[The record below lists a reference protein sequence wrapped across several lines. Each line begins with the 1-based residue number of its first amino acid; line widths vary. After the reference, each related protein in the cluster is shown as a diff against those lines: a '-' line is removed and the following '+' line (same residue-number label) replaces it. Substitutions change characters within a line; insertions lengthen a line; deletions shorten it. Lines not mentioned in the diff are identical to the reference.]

1 MRLERGL
8 EHPTLDTIV
17 AAYSAV
23 VIERQML
30 LQKLVAGAAWSLD
43 LRQQVLT
50 VGTRPLRVSPLAQVA
65 PDGTTWQWAW
75 PDGSS
80 ASTGHAELIEIG
92 QRFDIPELTTRR
104 LPLSAVHDGGQG
116 PAHTLAIAACGL
128 LSGHGYFPA
137 AYDAGTA
144 WLLVREE
151 SLEQP
156 VLDVAAVGTLLQGA
170 TSLFPHADRL
180 AVETYLGVHRLSARD
195 DGDRITAEIGGRR
208 LQFIFDS
215 ADRLREVSV
224 AS

>member
-8 EHPTLDTIV
+8 KHPTLDTIV

-30 LQKLVAGAAWSLD
+30 LQKLVEGAPWSLD

-50 VGTRPLRVSPLAQVA
+50 VGARTLRVSPLAHVA
-65 PDGTTWQWAW
+65 TDGETWQWASS
-75 PDGSS
+75 DGSP
-80 ASTGHAELIEIG
+80 ARTGHTELIEIG
-92 QRFDIPELTTRR
+92 RRLDIPELTTRR
-104 LPLSAVHDGGQG
+104 LPLSAIHDGGQG

-128 LSGHGYFPA
+128 LAGRGYFPA

-151 SLEQP
+151 SLEHP
-156 VLDVAAVGTLLQGA
+156 ALDVAAVGTLLRGA

-195 DGDRITAEIGGRR
+195 DGDRITAEVGGRR
-208 LQFIFDS
+208 LEFIFDS
-215 ADRLREVSV
+215 ADRLRDVS
-224 AS
+224 AAN